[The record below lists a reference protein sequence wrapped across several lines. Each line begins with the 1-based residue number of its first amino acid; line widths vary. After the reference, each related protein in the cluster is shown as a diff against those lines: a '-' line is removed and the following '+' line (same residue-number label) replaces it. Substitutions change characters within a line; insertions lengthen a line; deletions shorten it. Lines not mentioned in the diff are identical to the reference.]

1 MLQAVLLSVKAEYT
15 EHGAKDLTVIYNDRI
30 HGVVLR
36 LETDMSLLLI
46 ESLDGGGIIDQ
57 GHNDLTVIRCVLD
70 MNEDTVTVENTGI
83 DHGLSADIQNEGFSL
98 GYYIGGNREVVLN
111 VLFGQNRLPGS
122 NITDHGEAEH
132 LGTHH
137 LEAVVADLNGT
148 GLGGVSADIAV
159 LLQCLQ
165 MRMNG
170 RGGF

>member
-1 MLQAVLLSVKAEYT
+1 
-15 EHGAKDLTVIYNDRI
+15 
-30 HGVVLR
+30 
-36 LETDMSLLLI
+36 MSLLLI
-46 ESLDGGGIIDQ
+46 ESLDGSGIIDQ

-122 NITDHGEAEH
+122 NITDHGEADH

-137 LEAVVADLNGT
+137 LEVVVADLNGT
-148 GLGGVSADIAV
+148 GLGRVSADV
-159 LLQCLQ
+159 D
-165 MRMNG
+165 G
-170 RGGF
+170 P

>member
-1 MLQAVLLSVKAEYT
+1 METSGCQLLVETEYSEHRT
-15 EHGAKDLTVIYNDRI
+15 ENLTVIDNDGI

-46 ESLDGGGIIDQ
+46 ESLDGSGIIDQ
-57 GHNDLTVIRCVLD
+57 GHNDLSVIRRVLD

-122 NITDHGEAEH
+122 NITDHGEADH

-137 LEAVVADLNGT
+137 LEVVVADLNGT
-148 GLGGVSADIAV
+148 GLGRVSADVAV
-159 LLQCLQ
+159 LLQSL
-165 MRMNG
+165 
-170 RGGF
+170 

>member
-1 MLQAVLLSVKAEYT
+1 METSGCQLLVETEYSEHRT
-15 EHGAKDLTVIYNDRI
+15 ENLTVIDNDRI
-30 HGVVLR
+30 HGIILR

-46 ESLDGGGIIDQ
+46 ESLDGSGIIDQ
-57 GHNDLTVIRCVLD
+57 GHNDFTVIRCVLD

-122 NITDHGEAEH
+122 NITDHGEADH

-148 GLGGVSADIAV
+148 GLGRVSADVAV
-159 LLQCLQ
+159 LLQSL
-165 MRMNG
+165 
-170 RGGF
+170 